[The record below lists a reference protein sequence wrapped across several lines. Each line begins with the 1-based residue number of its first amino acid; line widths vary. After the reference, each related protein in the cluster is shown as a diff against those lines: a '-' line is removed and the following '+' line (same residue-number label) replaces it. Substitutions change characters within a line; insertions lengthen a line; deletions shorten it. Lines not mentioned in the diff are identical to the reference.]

1 MKFEKKMFVRMLF
14 VLIIVDVNEINGYK
28 IRKTKEDY
36 HNKNHEYNLHKGKK
50 FILYKKDISKMN
62 FNSHLFVICCI
73 GIIVLMITIMGLIG
87 LIFLIKEYIVRN
99 QSLLHNNSIIANR
112 IYQMKLN
119 KLLTHINNIPP
130 PPPPC
135 LSTYIMI

>member
-1 MKFEKKMFVRMLF
+1 MKFEKKMLVRMLF
-14 VLIIVDVNEINGYK
+14 VLIIVDINEMNWYK

-36 HNKNHEYNLHKGKK
+36 QNKNHEYNLHKGKK
-50 FILYKKDISKMN
+50 FIWYRKDILKIN

-73 GIIVLMITIMGLIG
+73 FIIVLMLTIIGIIG
-87 LIFLIKEYIVRN
+87 LIFLIKECIIHN
-99 QSLLHNNSIIANR
+99 KSALNNNSIIANR